1 MFRFC
6 SVLSL
11 VAVVLT
17 VLFFM
22 PGSTLANSLPTAET
36 VTLEE
41 VGTVSEGTVVVANE
55 DTGTYRVSSS
65 ADAAAIYGVAAARP
79 PVVYTTENNNVPVIT
94 EGIAF
99 VRVTSSNGEIRRGD
113 LLVSS
118 EEEGVAMRAGE
129 SEQYVFA
136 IALEP
141 LVTGSG
147 VGVIQAEVG
156 SDRAQTL
163 RNLQREQ
170 AAAALAETEGV
181 ESSFS
186 WVRAVI
192 ATVIIVGGLFFVL
205 YSFRSTIAH
214 GVVSVGRNPRAKRSI
229 LTLSVANIVFALAL
243 CGVVVFIA
251 VAILVLPL

>member
-1 MFRFC
+1 MFRFLPAH
-6 SVLSL
+6 SLIVTVLI
-11 VAVVLT
+11 
-17 VLFFM
+17 VLFFV
-22 PGSTLANSLPTAET
+22 PSSIFANSLPAAET
-36 VTLEE
+36 VTLEG
-41 VGTVSEGTVVVANE
+41 VRTVSEGTVVVANE

-65 ADAAAIYGVAAARP
+65 ADAATIYGVAVARP

-99 VRVTSSNGEIRRGD
+99 VRVTNSNGEIRRGD

-118 EEEGVAMRAGE
+118 GEEGVAMRASE
-129 SEQYVFA
+129 SDQHVFA

-141 LVTGSG
+141 LVAGSG
-147 VGVIQAEVG
+147 VGVIQAEIG

-170 AAAALAETEGV
+170 AAAALAETE
-181 ESSFS
+181 EDETSFS

-192 ATVIIVGGLFFVL
+192 ATMIIVGGLFFVL

-229 LTLSVANIVFALAL
+229 LTLSVANIVFALVL